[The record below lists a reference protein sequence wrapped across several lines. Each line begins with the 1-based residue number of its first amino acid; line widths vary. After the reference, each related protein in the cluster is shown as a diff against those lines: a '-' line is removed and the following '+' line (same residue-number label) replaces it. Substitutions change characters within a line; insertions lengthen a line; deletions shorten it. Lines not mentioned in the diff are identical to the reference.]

1 MAGNASLTTQ
11 GPNGPVTT
19 ELWLQAIETSTNME
33 LDDNQVKRGMAFRPI
48 RRGEMFVSFSAV
60 WSLQRF
66 GEMDAFQ
73 EQIRSH
79 FLLMASGNQ
88 DPMTLSY
95 YANSKTY
102 HGWIDNVQ
110 KQYIRFQNLFIRNY
124 RMNILLPQE
133 TNQAAVIT
141 KSSGFLPT
149 GNFASLYGKEW
160 YRIKKTDAIDH
171 GVTQQT
177 TSHLLNTPQIQYARR
192 ASRRTR

>member
-48 RRGEMFVSFSAV
+48 SAV

-177 TSHLLNTPQIQYARR
+177 TSHLLNTPQVQYARR